1 MKLFYSKNC
10 SDYVFPFRFMQCGIE
25 FEEAGDDFILYEN
38 EIKHTGFLSI
48 FTFFA
53 KLNNSVYISED
64 TNEAVALINN
74 KNPNK
79 LLKHTKSNKIIPND
93 LQFEDVYLFTKVYRA
108 IYEGTYFNRN
118 ELEYFNRL
126 MEKVE
131 TKIKIKK
138 KNDFDYLD
146 IRVGRVIAIK
156 EHESADKLYIETV
169 LFEEGKHLQILS
181 GLRNFFSK
189 EDLINKSFLFMLNLK
204 ESVLKGVKSQG
215 MILCVMTSEG
225 FEPLKAPLNS
235 AEGTIACLNN
245 CDTGVEVILNFKKK
259 FYDKN
264 NAFYQSL
271 MQKLN
276 VKGNRF
282 CFGEDNITVDNQP
295 IITVASEG
303 DVI

>member
-1 MKLFYSKNC
+1 MKIFYSKNC
-10 SDYVFPFRFMQCGIE
+10 SDYIFPFKFMQCGIE
-25 FEEAGDDFILYEN
+25 FEEAGDDIILYEN
-38 EIKHTGFLSI
+38 GNKHTDLLSI

-53 KLNNSVYISED
+53 TLNNSVYISEK
-64 TNEAVALINN
+64 TNNAVESIN
-74 KNPNK
+74 KKTANK
-79 LLKHTKSNKIIPND
+79 LLKHTKSNNIIPDD
-93 LQFEDVYLFTKVYRA
+93 LQYEDVYLFTKVYRA
-108 IYEGTYFNRN
+108 IYDGTYFNSN
-118 ELEYFNRL
+118 EIEYYNRL
-126 MEKVE
+126 MERVE
-131 TKIKIKK
+131 SKITIKK
-138 KNDFDYLD
+138 KNDFDFLD
-146 IRVGRVIAIK
+146 IRAGKIIAIK
-156 EHESADKLYIETV
+156 EHESADTLYIETV
-169 LFEEGKHLQILS
+169 LFEGGKHLQILS

-189 EDLINKSFLFMLNLK
+189 EDLINKTFLFMLNLK

-225 FEPLKAPLNS
+225 FEPLEAPPNS

-245 CDTGVEVILNFKKK
+245 CDTGVEVILNFKRK

-271 MQKLN
+271 MQRLN

-303 DVI
+303 NVI